1 MVRQNYDCLGKRSA
15 FIMNITWCTKKK
27 KHCDYYENYLVHK
40 KESWKHY
47 EHYGS
52 PKKFLHKIMNLL
64 GTQFFFSRRYEIT
77 WSTKNIS
84 QKSSQ
89 LLCTWNLSA
98 NILRRFCLLSGVLVV
113 LWWTRND
120 SSKVIGN
127 CNGLHKILWWLNYPL
142 WSYPLLWL
150 QLVLWDFLQG
160 DMDQIP
166 KIDENVNF
174 FL

>member
-1 MVRQNYDCLGKRSA
+1 MVRPDYDCLGKQSQ
-15 FIMNITWCTKKK
+15 CVYYEHYLVHKKK

-52 PKKFLHKIMNLL
+52 PKKFLPKIMNLL
-64 GTQFFFSRRYEIT
+64 GTRKNYFRDVMKLLGQPKKILRKVCSYFVNLLQNNDLLRFFFVPEIF
-77 WSTKNIS
+77 
-84 QKSSQ
+84 
-89 LLCTWNLSA
+89 LA
-98 NILRRFCLLSGVLVV
+98 NILRRFCLLSGVLVM

-142 WSYPLLWL
+142 WSYPLLWVKVKDTL
-150 QLVLWDFLQG
+150 R
-160 DMDQIP
+160 
-166 KIDENVNF
+166 
-174 FL
+174 